1 MKYVFVCLCALALRG
16 AQTPSHERLVMI
28 TKRKKIQI
36 MNEVVI
42 NLMIENTELKAQN
55 KKLENLLDITLIKSG
70 SPQEEQSY

>member
-1 MKYVFVCLCALALRG
+1 
-16 AQTPSHERLVMI
+16 MI

>member
-1 MKYVFVCLCALALRG
+1 
-16 AQTPSHERLVMI
+16 
-28 TKRKKIQI
+28 

>member
-1 MKYVFVCLCALALRG
+1 MCVRLFVRSRFAS

-28 TKRKKIQI
+28 TKRQKIQV
-36 MNEVVI
+36 MNKVVI
-42 NLMIENTELKAQN
+42 NLMIENDELKKKN

>member
-1 MKYVFVCLCALALRG
+1 
-16 AQTPSHERLVMI
+16 MI

-36 MNEVVI
+36 MNEAVI
-42 NLMIENTELKAQN
+42 NLMIENAELKTQN

>member
-1 MKYVFVCLCALALRG
+1 
-16 AQTPSHERLVMI
+16 
-28 TKRKKIQI
+28 

-42 NLMIENTELKAQN
+42 NLMIENDELKKKN

>member
-1 MKYVFVCLCALALRG
+1 VKYVFVCLCALALRG
-16 AQTPSHERLVMI
+16 AQTSSLERLVMI

-36 MNEVVI
+36 MNEAVI
-42 NLMIENTELKAQN
+42 NLMIENAELKTQN

>member
-1 MKYVFVCLCALALRG
+1 MGG

-28 TKRKKIQI
+28 TKRQKIQV

-42 NLMIENTELKAQN
+42 NLMIENDELKKKN